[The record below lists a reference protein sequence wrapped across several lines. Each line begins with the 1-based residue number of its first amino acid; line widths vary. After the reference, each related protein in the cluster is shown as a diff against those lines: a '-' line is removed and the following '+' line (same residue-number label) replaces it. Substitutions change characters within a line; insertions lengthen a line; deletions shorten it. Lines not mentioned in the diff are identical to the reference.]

1 MAKVR
6 PEARY
11 GFIRAEKSPESR
23 MISLSSTS
31 STIDPGGMPQ
41 RPAASSSDEIAV
53 GECAMSDGWKLMLMR
68 VHRPSRAA
76 ASSAAMRCRSRNACM
91 STGWL
96 RCRIDAAVSPS
107 GPRISASWEKIER
120 VGACT
125 MGWNA
130 KA

>member
-31 STIDPGGMPQ
+31 STIDSGAMPH

-53 GECAMSDGWKLMLMR
+53 GEWAMSDGWKLMLMR
-68 VHRPSRAA
+68 VRRPSRAA
-76 ASSAAMRCRSRNACM
+76 ASSAAMRCRSRKACIPA
-91 STGWL
+91 GWL
-96 RCRIDAAVSPS
+96 R
-107 GPRISASWEKIER
+107 
-120 VGACT
+120 
-125 MGWNA
+125 
-130 KA
+130 